1 MELVLRKDF
10 VFQSSYRL
18 FAQVIN
24 NLMKNAFHTLAAS
37 SSAPHPGDLR
47 IDVGVLG
54 GWGRIVITDQ
64 GAGIAHELQA
74 QIFEPF
80 FSTDRGTGHG
90 LGLAF
95 CRQVVHSAHGT
106 IRVKSEP
113 GRGAMFI
120 IELPIL
126 A

>member
-1 MELVLRKDF
+1 
-10 VFQSSYRL
+10 
-18 FAQVIN
+18 
-24 NLMKNAFHTLAAS
+24 
-37 SSAPHPGDLR
+37 
-47 IDVGVLG
+47 
-54 GWGRIVITDQ
+54 
-64 GAGIAHELQA
+64 LQA